1 MKECLHYS
9 KCMLHEVVVVVVSM
23 YWYPILL
30 LDLLKFLYLVTPFP
44 PWNQKPASQ

>member
-9 KCMLHEVVVVVVSM
+9 KCMLHEVTVVSM
-23 YWYPILL
+23 YWYPIRLV
-30 LDLLKFLYLVTPFP
+30 DLLKVLYLITPFP